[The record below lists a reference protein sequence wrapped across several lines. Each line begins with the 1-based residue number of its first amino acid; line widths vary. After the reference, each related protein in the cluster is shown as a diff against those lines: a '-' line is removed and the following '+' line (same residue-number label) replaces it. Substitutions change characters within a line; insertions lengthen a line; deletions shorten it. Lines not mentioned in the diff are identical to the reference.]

1 MPQAND
7 AYETLKRIRSLLPST
22 LDAMW
27 LEYAVAEFIEILAVR
42 LQDAATAEH
51 VQKMREEW
59 GRLIL

>member
-1 MPQAND
+1 
-7 AYETLKRIRSLLPST
+7 
-22 LDAMW
+22 MW

>member
-1 MPQAND
+1 MPQAHD
-7 AYETLKRIRSLLPST
+7 AYETLKRIRGLLPSA

-27 LEYAVAEFIEILAVR
+27 LEYAVAQYIETLAVR

-59 GRLIL
+59 GLIL